1 MKRAAPLF
9 IGFSLLAASGS
20 LQAGRPLQVDDLF
33 KVKRVGDPQVSSR
46 SDLAYQVGTVDFA
59 ANKTVNRI
67 WLKAAGGEA
76 KELDLGGGSQ
86 SRPRFSPDGKRLAYQ
101 SGGQIWIVDLA
112 TQEKRQLTKLSGSA
126 EGQLWS
132 PDGKWIAFLSTT
144 VPSGIDA
151 ENAAYL
157 KAKEASKVSGRLYT
171 TLSYRHWNEWK
182 DAQQVSHLFVVPAD
196 GGAAP
201 RDLTAG
207 FTTDVPNYAGVSA
220 GDGYAWAPDS
230 RALAF
235 ESAPGQPKATST
247 NGEIYE
253 VALSGGPAKKLTD
266 NPAMDNSPRYSP
278 DGKSLAWRAQRR
290 EGFEADKW
298 ELWVMDRA
306 TGKVVRTTQTL
317 DQSFGEFQWQGADL
331 VAVSEERGHANLFRW
346 DGKALHRLSEGLHVE
361 GFALAKDQAI
371 VVSTSLNSPQDL
383 YAVPFSTGK
392 AARLS
397 QHNATLTQELGLNK
411 GEDLWIDTVPVQGK
425 ATKAHAFIVKPLDY
439 DPRKTY
445 PVAFV
450 IHGGPQGAWAD
461 AWHPRWNAQ
470 AWASRGFI
478 TVLPNP
484 RGSTGFGQA
493 YCDAISGDWNGAV
506 MTDLMNTLDAALK
519 AVPNADPKRVVAC
532 GGSYGGYAVNWISGH
547 YADRFAA
554 FVTHA
559 SIFNT
564 ESMQLGTEELWF
576 PHWEFKG
583 WPWESAENKARWQS
597 QSPTTGIANMT
608 KPMLVVHGELDY
620 RVPVTEAF
628 QLYNTLQVR
637 GIPSQLLYFPD
648 EAHFV
653 AKPQNS
659 KLWYET
665 VLGWCEKWTK

>member
-1 MKRAAPLF
+1 MRTILLLTASMA
-9 IGFSLLAASGS
+9 LLAS
-20 LQAGRPLQVDDLF
+20 RPLQVDDLF
-33 KVKRVGDPQVSSR
+33 KVKKVADPQLSTAGA
-46 SDLAYQVGTVDFA
+46 LAYQVGTVDFA
-59 ANKTVNRI
+59 ANKTLNRI
-67 WLKAAGGEA
+67 WFKAGDGEA
-76 KELDLGGGSQ
+76 TELNLGGGSQ
-86 SRPRFSPDGKRLAYQ
+86 SRPRFSPDGKKLAYQ
-101 SGGQIWIVDLA
+101 SGGQVWILDLA
-112 TQEKRQLTKLSGSA
+112 TRERHQLTRLSGGA
-126 EGQLWS
+126 EGQTWS

-144 VPSGIDA
+144 VPSGVEA

-182 DAQQVSHLFVVPAD
+182 DAKQLSHLFVVPSD
-196 GGAAP
+196 GSAAP

-230 RALAF
+230 KALAF
-235 ESAPGQPKATST
+235 ESAPEQARATTT

-306 TGKVVRTTQTL
+306 TGKVVRTTQAF
-317 DQSFGEFQWQGADL
+317 DQSFGDYQWQGTDL
-331 VAVSEERGHANLFRW
+331 VGTSERAGHTDLFRW
-346 DGKALHRLSEGLHVE
+346 NGQTLQALSRDLHVE
-361 GFALAKDQAI
+361 GFALGKEQAV
-371 VVSTSLNSPQDL
+371 VVSTSLTTPPDL
-383 YAVPFSTGK
+383 YAVDLKGGRVTRAS
-392 AARLS
+392 R
-397 QHNATLTQELGLNK
+397 HNEALAQELGLNP
-411 GEDLWIDTVPVQGK
+411 GENLWVDTLPVAGK
-425 ATKAHAFIVKPLDY
+425 ATKTHAFIVKPVGY
-439 DPRKTY
+439 DPKKTY

-450 IHGGPQGAWAD
+450 IHGGPQGAWAN

-470 AWASRGFI
+470 AWASRGFL

-493 YCDAISGDWNGAV
+493 YTDAISGDWNGAV
-506 MTDLMNTLDAALK
+506 MTDLMNTLDAVLK
-519 AVPNADPKRVVAC
+519 QFPNADPKRVVAC
-532 GGSYGGYAVNWISGH
+532 GGSYGGYAVNWIAGH
-547 YADRFAA
+547 HPERFAA

-576 PHWEFKG
+576 PRWEFKG
-583 WPWESAENKARWQS
+583 WPWESAETKARWQA
-597 QSPTTGIANMT
+597 QSPSGAIAAMT